1 MKVQKNIFQNVNNM
15 INLPPPGG
23 GAFPAHVTGQTEI
36 ISFDAVPKQLDSHF
50 RVREGIIK
58 TGDCFYCFL
67 WVLKGSF
74 KS

>member
-15 INLPPPGG
+15 IDLPSPPRRGG
-23 GAFPAHVTGQTEI
+23 GPFPAHVTGQTDI

-58 TGDCFYCFL
+58 TG
-67 WVLKGSF
+67 
-74 KS
+74 